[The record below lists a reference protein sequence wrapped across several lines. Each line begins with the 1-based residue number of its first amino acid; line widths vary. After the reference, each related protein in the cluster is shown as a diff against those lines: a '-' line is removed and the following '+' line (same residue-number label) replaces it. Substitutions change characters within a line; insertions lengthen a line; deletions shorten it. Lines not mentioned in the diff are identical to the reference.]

1 MAATTDPKLLA
12 AFNHLTKVLKLSAEA
27 TKNLTKKA
35 TSAGGPMKSMAQGL
49 AGGVIKSLVDILFSF
64 PPQLKKIETL
74 GAKFSK
80 SFEESF
86 THSQELSES
95 IRGGVDVYDAFIFGL
110 ATSRRGL
117 DSNNAAL
124 QDLAAITHA
133 TGENVTELIAGM
145 MQVSIGLGNN
155 QANVLSLNK
164 TMEKTSRAFNRSREE
179 LVKAMGKLTQSTLNL
194 LAMGGAQGTQFQEG
208 LMLLKSFVPDEQLFG
223 QVTNSIQKL
232 LSPAGLTRS
241 LILGL
246 DTSKYLTGQAKVG
259 DLLTDTLK
267 LEKEGLRISRMV
279 AAGGPAVQASLG
291 ALQSVFGDVGDF
303 IRAGNTIR
311 QMAEDMNIQV
321 QGRSTK
327 QIVTAITKFM
337 EKRSKE
343 NKAWHKTI
351 TTIQDEIFR
360 PLKNGMAEVGLKLK
374 DLLEASG
381 DTLQSIAKAITSGL
395 LLVIG
400 AILQALTWFV
410 EGEMDKEL
418 RTASKSIMGLRT
430 AFDADSAASKAQRA
444 TIAKNTDPGKKRDL
458 ADAFKRGNLFAV
470 RQTDALLG
478 DIYRVMVKDNRL
490 LQALLKK
497 EGAAVVLP
505 VGGGSSVR
513 LGGGL

>member
-12 AFNHLTKVLKLSAEA
+12 AFNHLTKVLKLSVEA
-27 TKNLTKKA
+27 TKNLSKKA
-35 TSAGGPMKSMAQGL
+35 TSAGGPMKSLAQGL
-49 AGGVIKSLVDILFSF
+49 GGGVIKSLVDILFSF

-155 QANVLSLNK
+155 QANVLSLNR

-208 LMLLKSFVPDEQLFG
+208 LMLLKSFIPDEQLYS

-246 DTSKYLTGQAKVG
+246 DTSKYLTGQAKME
-259 DLLTDTLK
+259 DLLTDTFK
-267 LEKEGLRISRMV
+267 LEKAGLRVSKMV

-311 QMAEDMNIQV
+311 QMADEMGIQV

-327 QIVTAITKFM
+327 QIVTAITSAM
-337 EKRSKE
+337 DKRSKE

-351 TTIQDEIFR
+351 TAIQDEIFR
-360 PLKNGMAEVGLKLK
+360 PMKNGMAEMGLKLK

-381 DTLQSIAKAITSGL
+381 HTLQSIVKAITSTV
-395 LLVIG
+395 LLVMG
-400 AILQALTWFV
+400 AIMELLTWFV
-410 EGEMDKEL
+410 GGKMEDDLES
-418 RTASKSIMGLRT
+418 ASKSIMGLRDSY
-430 AFDADSAASKAQRA
+430 DADSTSAKTQRA
-444 TIAKNTDPGKKRDL
+444 QIIKNTDTSKKRDL
-458 ADAFKRGNLFAV
+458 VDAFKMRNLFTV

-490 LQALLKK
+490 LQGIQRGVDNPTLI
-497 EGAAVVLP
+497 GG
-505 VGGGSSVR
+505 GGGSASVR
-513 LGGGL
+513 VGGR

>member
-1 MAATTDPKLLA
+1 
-12 AFNHLTKVLKLSAEA
+12 
-27 TKNLTKKA
+27 
-35 TSAGGPMKSMAQGL
+35 
-49 AGGVIKSLVDILFSF
+49 
-64 PPQLKKIETL
+64 
-74 GAKFSK
+74 
-80 SFEESF
+80 
-86 THSQELSES
+86 
-95 IRGGVDVYDAFIFGL
+95 
-110 ATSRRGL
+110 
-117 DSNNAAL
+117 
-124 QDLAAITHA
+124 
-133 TGENVTELIAGM
+133 
-145 MQVSIGLGNN
+145 
-155 QANVLSLNK
+155 
-164 TMEKTSRAFNRSREE
+164 MEKTSRAFNRSREE

>member
-1 MAATTDPKLLA
+1 MAEPADPKLLA
-12 AFNHLTKVLKLSAEA
+12 AFNHLTKVLKLSVEA
-27 TKNLTKKA
+27 TKNLSKKA

-49 AGGVIKSLVDILFSF
+49 AGGVVKALVDILFSF

-95 IRGGVDVYDAFIFGL
+95 IRGGVDAYESFIFGL
-110 ATSRRGL
+110 AMSRRGL

-133 TGENVTELIAGM
+133 TGESVTELVAGM

-208 LMLLKSFVPDEQLFG
+208 LMLLKSFIPDEQLYS

-232 LSPAGLTRS
+232 LSPAGLTRA
-241 LILGL
+241 LILGI
-246 DTSKYLTGQAKVG
+246 DTSKFLTGQNTIG
-259 DLLTDTLK
+259 DALKLTLK
-267 LEKEGLRISRMV
+267 LEKEGLRVSRMV

-291 ALQSVFGDVGDF
+291 QLISVFGNLGDF
-303 IRAGNTIR
+303 MRAGATIR
-311 QMAEDMNIQV
+311 QMADEMGIQV
-321 QGRSTK
+321 QGRSSK

-337 EKRSKE
+337 NKRSKE
-343 NKAWHKTI
+343 NNAWHKTI
-351 TTIQDEIFR
+351 LTIQDEIFR
-360 PLKNGMAEVGLKLK
+360 PLKNGMAEMGLNLK
-374 DLLEASG
+374 ALLEGSAG
-381 DTLQSIAKAITSGL
+381 GLQAIVKVVTSGIL
-395 LLVIG
+395 LILG
-400 AILQALTWFV
+400 AFMKLLTWFV
-410 EGEMDKEL
+410 GGKMDRDL
-418 RTASKSIMGLRT
+418 RTASTSIMKLRESY
-430 AFDADSAASKAQRA
+430 DADSTTARAQRA

-458 ADAFKRGNLFAV
+458 ADAFKQGNLFAV